1 MPNMRRSIWFWL
13 SFCAAI
19 MLAIYFVSRT
29 IMIGLGHGDLAHV
42 HKISFTAD
50 VENKDM
56 TALVG
61 AVSIP
66 KSTPFYSIDLDSL
79 TANLKAI
86 PNVRD
91 AAVRKLPNSTIRAR
105 VSYYHVVAAWTDGE
119 YYFPVSD
126 DGKIV
131 QNPTAERPE
140 SALLFRGYIP
150 EGMDLTEITNAA
162 NDMAADIDYIE
173 RIENRR
179 WNIQT
184 NTGITVKLPE
194 DDFAH
199 AIANLITIN
208 KNHNILNRDITVID
222 MRDASRILVK

>member
-1 MPNMRRSIWFWL
+1 
-13 SFCAAI
+13 
-19 MLAIYFVSRT
+19 
-29 IMIGLGHGDLAHV
+29 
-42 HKISFTAD
+42 
-50 VENKDM
+50 
-56 TALVG
+56 
-61 AVSIP
+61 
-66 KSTPFYSIDLDSL
+66 
-79 TANLKAI
+79 
-86 PNVRD
+86 
-91 AAVRKLPNSTIRAR
+91 
-105 VSYYHVVAAWTDGE
+105 
-119 YYFPVSD
+119 
-126 DGKIV
+126 
-131 QNPTAERPE
+131 
-140 SALLFRGYIP
+140 
-150 EGMDLTEITNAA
+150 MDLTEITNAA